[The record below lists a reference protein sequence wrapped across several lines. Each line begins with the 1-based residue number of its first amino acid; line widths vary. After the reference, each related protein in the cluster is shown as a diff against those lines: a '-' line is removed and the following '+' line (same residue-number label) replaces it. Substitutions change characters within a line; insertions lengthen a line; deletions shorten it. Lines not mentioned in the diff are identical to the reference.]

1 METID
6 RPYFAEG
13 TPAML
18 KLEAMVDKVGLSN
31 VLYALA
37 HIAWAKGD
45 HLRANWQDR
54 AAAKVW
60 EGDASKIEK
69 LAARI

>member
-13 TPAML
+13 TPAM
-18 KLEAMVDKVGLSN
+18 KRLEAMVDKVGLSN

-37 HIAWAKGD
+37 QVAHAKAELLSG
-45 HLRANWQDR
+45 NWQNE
-54 AAAKVW
+54 AAAKCW
-60 EGDASKIEK
+60 ESDALKIEK
-69 LAARI
+69 LAERI

>member
-13 TPAML
+13 TPAMNR
-18 KLEAMVDKVGLSN
+18 LEAMVDKVGLSN

-37 HIAWAKGD
+37 QVAWAKAD
-45 HLRANWQDR
+45 HLHANWQDKE
-54 AAAKVW
+54 AAKCW
-60 EGDASKIEK
+60 ESDASKIEK